1 MRIEPAGSWTH
12 DIACVWR
19 RSRLEGLQNGSAAV
33 SRAGAH
39 AGFGI
44 DPDQLDS
51 GGHPERN
58 RRLVGERKLH
68 EISGDRPSRVASLSA
83 SAQTARLVVAKIET
97 DHEIGR
103 KADVPKIFCITGGAG
118 LAGDR
123 LAHFAHYRCRA
134 ALDHAFHHRGD
145 LI

>member
-1 MRIEPAGSWTH
+1 MGPAGSRTH
-12 DIACVWR
+12 DIACDWR
-19 RSRLEGLQNGSAAV
+19 RALWDAPLGIGNADDAVIIRWRGSRLEGLQNGSAAV

-51 GGHPERN
+51 RGHPKRN

-83 SAQTARLVVAKIET
+83 SGPTARPVVGTRDTE
-97 DHEIGR
+97 
-103 KADVPKIFCITGGAG
+103 
-118 LAGDR
+118 
-123 LAHFAHYRCRA
+123 
-134 ALDHAFHHRGD
+134 
-145 LI
+145 